1 MKNQGL
7 QVKQINETIQNEA
20 KEKKDGFPRML
31 LRILAAS
38 LLGSALTGRGVIAAG
53 EVIIRAGQ
61 CRLIINLMVFIQ
73 EIIYPKLRMDHI

>member
-1 MKNQGL
+1 MKQS
-7 QVKQINETIQNEA
+7 KM
-20 KEKKDGFPRML
+20 KRKKKKDGFPRML
-31 LRILAAS
+31 LHILAAS

-61 CRLIINLMVFIQ
+61 CQLIINLMVFIQ